1 MPHAVEVIT
10 ARPDRIGLLFATNNA
25 SRSPAQVSEQLVGL
39 GLAAVPNQVVTSAE
53 AGAALLA
60 AQLDPGAVVLAVGGP
75 GVRQALVQAG
85 LTPTADAADATAV
98 LQGYGADVTVRD
110 LAEAAYAVAGGAT
123 WVATNR
129 DATLPTDRGT
139 APGNG
144 TLVAAVAVASGRQP
158 VVAGKP
164 EPPLYELCLTRLD
177 LGAKDVL
184 AVGDRLDT
192 DIAGATAAGL
202 DSLWVLTGVDSLES
216 LVRSAR
222 DVRPTW
228 VGEDLRVLDQPVPE
242 VRRAGCWW
250 ICGDAQVR
258 LDPSSPADLALGR
271 GDQLGEM
278 GDPVQR
284 NALLA
289 AGVEALLCARQHRD
303 ADPTSLTAAAANL
316 NRAVFR

>member
-1 MPHAVEVIT
+1 M
-10 ARPDRIGLLFATNNA
+10 
-25 SRSPAQVSEQLVGL
+25 S
-39 GLAAVPNQVVTSAE
+39 
-53 AGAALLA
+53 
-60 AQLDPGAVVLAVGGP
+60 
-75 GVRQALVQAG
+75 QALAEAG
-85 LTPTADAADATAV
+85 LTPTLDAADAMAV

-110 LAEAAYAVAGGAT
+110 LTEAAYAVAGGAT

-144 TLVAAVAVASGRQP
+144 TLVSAVAVASGRQP
-158 VVAGKP
+158 VVVGKP

-192 DIAGATAAGL
+192 DIAGAAAAGL

-228 VGEDLRVLDQPVPE
+228 VGEDLRVLDQPAPV
-242 VRRAGCWW
+242 VRRAEDWW

-258 LDPSSPADLALGR
+258 LDPASPTGIDLGR
-271 GDQLGEM
+271 GDHLVEM
-278 GDPVQR
+278 SDAVRR
-284 NALLA
+284 NTLLA
-289 AGVEALLCARQHRD
+289 AAVEVLLFARQHRD
-303 ADPTSLTAAAANL
+303 ADPRSLTTAAANL